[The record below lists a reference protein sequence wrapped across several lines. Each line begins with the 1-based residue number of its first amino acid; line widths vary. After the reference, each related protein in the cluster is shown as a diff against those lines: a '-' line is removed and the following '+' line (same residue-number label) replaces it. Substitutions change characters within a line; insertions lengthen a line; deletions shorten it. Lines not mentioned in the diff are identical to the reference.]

1 MTILI
6 EGWGLL
12 AEGFA
17 LRALLAGVAVAVVA
31 GVLGCFVVWQRLAY
45 FGDSLAHSALLGV
58 VLGIIFGIG
67 VEVGMVAV
75 GVVFALLLLGLK
87 ARGHLTSDAALGILG
102 HTALAAALV
111 VLAVAE
117 RRLDLHAYL
126 FGDILAVGWRQI
138 GWMAGVAAS
147 VVGVVVAGWGGL
159 VLLAVNADMARLR
172 GVPVVAY
179 EFLFLVLMALV
190 VAMSVRVVGILLIT
204 AMLIIPAATARLL
217 ARTPEAMAVVS
228 VGCAVLAVVVG
239 LVVSFALDTPTGPS
253 IVLSAAGVFGVVR
266 LGRG

>member
-1 MTILI
+1 MGII
-6 EGWGLL
+6 
-12 AEGFA
+12 
-17 LRALLAGVAVAVVA
+17 
-31 GVLGCFVVWQRLAY
+31 
-45 FGDSLAHSALLGV
+45 LGV
-58 VLGIIFGIG
+58 GI
-67 VEVGMVAV
+67 EAGMVAV
-75 GVVFALLLLGLK
+75 GVVFSVLLLGLK

-111 VLAVAE
+111 VLALAE

-126 FGDILAVGWRQI
+126 FGDILAVGWGQI

-147 VVGVVVAGWGGL
+147 VVAVVVVGWREL
-159 VLLAVNADMARLR
+159 VLMAVSADMARLR
-172 GVPVVAY
+172 GVPVAAY

-190 VAMSVRVVGILLIT
+190 VALSVRVVGILLIT

-217 ARTPEAMAVVS
+217 AKTPEAMAVVA
-228 VGCAVLAVVVG
+228 VGCAVVSVVVG
-239 LVVSFALDTPTGPS
+239 LVVSFALDTPTGPT